1 MAATPKTSKRERG
14 PRMSAE
20 ERREI
25 VVEVASE
32 EFAKRGLHGTP
43 TQDIADRAG
52 ISHAYLF
59 RLFPTKTD
67 LFIAVVERCFDV
79 VIETFAKAAA
89 GVNPGEEKLQA
100 MGHAYLDLLADR
112 TRLLVQLQS
121 YSACDDPRVRVTA
134 QRGWERL
141 YSFLEHEAGAGPDEL
156 REFCANGMLL
166 TVAAAVD
173 LFSADPKWIERF
185 MPSDKLGA

>member
-1 MAATPKTSKRERG
+1 MATTTKTKKRERG
-14 PRMSAE
+14 PRISAD

-25 VVEVASE
+25 VVEIAAE
-32 EFAKRGLHGTP
+32 QFAKRGLHGTP

-67 LFIAVVERCFDV
+67 LFIAVTERCFQQVMD
-79 VIETFAKAAA
+79 TFGRAAE
-89 GVNPGEEKLQA
+89 GTEPGEERLHA
-100 MGHAYLDLLADR
+100 MGHAYVELLADR

-121 YSACDDPRVRVTA
+121 YSACDEPRVRKAV
-134 QRGWERL
+134 QRGWEDL
-141 YSFLEHEAGAGPDEL
+141 YSFVERESGVGGEEL
-156 REFCANGMLL
+156 RGFFATGMLL

-173 LFSADPKWIERF
+173 LFGADAKWAERF
-185 MPSDKLGA
+185 IPADHQP